1 MVKAKANAK
10 LTPRGNS
17 LAVTIPKEML
27 DAAGLRQGDELSLL
41 TREDGVIEISH
52 AAPGEAELEEAF
64 EWSLGRYSQTYTDL
78 AK

>member
-1 MVKAKANAK
+1 MVKVTAR

-27 DAAGLRQGDELSLL
+27 DATGLRQGDELSLL
-41 TREDGVIEISH
+41 AREDGVIEISH

-64 EWSLGRYSQTYTDL
+64 EWSLGRYPQTYTDL